1 MIFLG
6 YWIGLLCPVN
16 SLDLISFYSCVSG
29 YLIILLFLLIEKK
42 MIDYADE
49 IENTFDLIDNTDK
62 EIVEENKIL
71 KTVIE

>member
-1 MIFLG
+1 
-6 YWIGLLCPVN
+6 
-16 SLDLISFYSCVSG
+16 
-29 YLIILLFLLIEKK
+29 